1 MQHHVLYLILVAE
14 QWQGN
19 WAASKLLSEQD
30 RFYSWQTS
38 CKTNLRPEF
47 ARHSETRT
55 ISDFFQLGFLFQGWS
70 MGSMAAFRK
79 NRTCIASFKMVL
91 PRSGGITESWS
102 QHWSSGGKITQW
114 FAYIWMIYHT
124 DIHIYIYH
132 EVLSSLIL
140 LSNYRGWKIYH
151 NFSKIPYGSLPPFM
165 YAKYAMVCQL
175 FASFWVALG
184 ASVGKHNN
192 STYGWSMVSR
202 PSSPWCF
209 LRREVGCCGNAS
221 CSVRCHFHRCGGQ
234 GSTEGLA
241 GTNPLT
247 KSRCL
252 SPTWIH
258 QPLCWPFPSS
268 SRNESFPLSPDKKP
282 NKYATRL
289 DY

>member
-124 DIHIYIYH
+124 DIHIYIYIMKSY
-132 EVLSSLIL
+132 LAWF
-140 LSNYRGWKIYH
+140 Y
-151 NFSKIPYGSLPPFM
+151 
-165 YAKYAMVCQL
+165 CQTIE
-175 FASFWVALG
+175 
-184 ASVGKHNN
+184 VGKY
-192 STYGWSMVSR
+192 TTI
-202 PSSPWCF
+202 
-209 LRREVGCCGNAS
+209 
-221 CSVRCHFHRCGGQ
+221 SVRFHTVHYLHSCML
-234 GSTEGLA
+234 SMLWFA
-241 GTNPLT
+241 N
-247 KSRCL
+247 CL
-252 SPTWIH
+252 
-258 QPLCWPFPSS
+258 QAFG
-268 SRNESFPLSPDKKP
+268 
-282 NKYATRL
+282 
-289 DY
+289 